1 MKPLNPLR
9 LGMTFAGCFLG
20 AGYVSG
26 QELLQ
31 FFGVFGARGWMG
43 LMVALL
49 LICAAGLSLLK
60 LAFTHAGQTPD
71 QLILGRKAPAL
82 RGLLTALQLLFLF
95 SVTSVMTAGAGALM
109 EQLAGLKP
117 WLGALGFTVLLFYA
131 AIHGLENIISIF
143 SLSVPLLTVTST
155 VCSLLAHFIL
165 APDAAMDAAVNPLI
179 GGWLTGSVTFASY
192 NLFSAIGILT
202 LLGRRTSEKP
212 ILFKGTLLGILL
224 LFLIA
229 ASVLCSLNAYP
240 QIRAAQLPMLA
251 LTGAI
256 HPYLAYLYGALL
268 LASMFGT
275 ALSCTTA
282 LIEQLRWYFPSLG
295 GRRKMLSALLLT
307 AAFTGS
313 LAGFSSL
320 VGTAYPLFGYCSS
333 IVLLC
338 LLWRLAGPPL
348 RALLNR
354 LFAAR
359 RCS

>member
-31 FFGVFGARGWMG
+31 FFGVFGAWGWAG
-43 LMVALL
+43 LTVALL

-60 LAFTHAGQTPD
+60 LAFTHAGQTPG

-109 EQLAGLKP
+109 EQLAGLRP
-117 WLGALGFTVLLFYA
+117 WLGALGFTVLLFFA
-131 AIHGLENIISIF
+131 AIHGLENVISIF
-143 SLSVPLLTVTST
+143 SLSVPLLTVTSA
-155 VCSLLAHFIL
+155 VCSLIAHFVL

-192 NLFSAIGILT
+192 NLFSAVGILT
-202 LLGRRTSEKP
+202 LLGRRTAGKRT
-212 ILFKGTLLGILL
+212 LYKGTLLGVLL

-229 ASVLCSLNAYP
+229 ASVLCSLYAYP

-251 LTGAI
+251 LAGAI
-256 HPYLAYLYGALL
+256 HPLLAYLYGALL

-275 ALSCTTA
+275 ALSCITA
-282 LIEQLRWYFPSLG
+282 LTEQLRWYFPQLDR
-295 GRRKMLSALLLT
+295 RRKMLSALLLFS
-307 AAFTGS
+307 AFAGS

-333 IVLLC
+333 IFLVC
-338 LLWRLAGPPL
+338 LLWRLASPL
-348 RALLNR
+348 LHVLHNR
-354 LFAAR
+354 LLEAR